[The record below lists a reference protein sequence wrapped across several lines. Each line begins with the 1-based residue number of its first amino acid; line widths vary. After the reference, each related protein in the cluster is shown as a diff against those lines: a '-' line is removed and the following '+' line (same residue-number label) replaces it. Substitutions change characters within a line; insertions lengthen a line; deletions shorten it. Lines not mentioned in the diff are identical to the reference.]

1 MSLLSNL
8 HAISLYTTFQIEA
21 STHNQISISFRVL
34 DQLAEAKA
42 KRKEGGQGEDGEGR
56 EDTYFSHPTNFCKFN
71 ARALE

>member
-8 HAISLYTTFQIEA
+8 RAISLYTTFQIEA

-42 KRKEGGQGEDGEGR
+42 KRKEEGQGEDGGGEGGYVFQSS
-56 EDTYFSHPTNFCKFN
+56 DQ
-71 ARALE
+71 LLQV